1 MSARSVANVST
12 LAPAAPAEP
21 SGPPPSECRRA
32 ILEARA
38 AALRAQ
44 RTAERARMW
53 WLHPDEEA
61 PLNSEG
67 RMDTPLQ

>member
-1 MSARSVANVST
+1 MSAR
-12 LAPAAPAEP
+12 LATEIPMCPPAAADEPA
-21 SGPPPSECRRA
+21 SPPPSECRRA

-38 AALRAQ
+38 AALLAL